1 MVIFAVKTYR
11 RSKGFERKAIAN
23 VERAMATGVVLQ
35 HNFNNLLI
43 LLVVREGLELSTSML
58 CTPRSAAIGLAFEVD
73 REGITPQHADFQSAA
88 GYSRGLSIN
97 HLQRL
102 VDPFPGTPRHNP
114 GTPNLSWSR
123 CWHSL
128 SYESQVVG
136 SEGEIEPLGV
146 ENSNLEVATRQID
159 GAFARSAALT

>member
-11 RSKGFERKAIAN
+11 RSKWFERKAIAN

-43 LLVVREGLELSTSML
+43 LLVVREGLEPSTSML

-73 REGITPQHADFQSAA
+73 REGIEPPTRGFSVAD
-88 GYSRGLSIN
+88 GYSRGLLIN

-102 VDPFPGTPRHNP
+102 PPHVPGPPRHNP
-114 GTPNLSWSR
+114 GTPNLSWSHS
-123 CWHSL
+123 WYSL
-128 SYESQVVG
+128 SFESQVVG